1 MTDIGVKEL
10 KARASQIVRNVRQRR
25 SRYVV
30 TYRGRPV
37 AMLVP
42 LDVPEPA
49 AGARRGEA
57 GPADAQEWG
66 ELIRLGRELA
76 KTWPAGRS
84 SADALSEMRR

>member
-10 KARASQIVRNVRQRR
+10 KTRASALVRNVRQRR

-42 LDVPEPA
+42 LDVLEPE
-49 AGARRGEA
+49 AGVRRGEA
-57 GPADAQEWG
+57 GLADG
-66 ELIRLGRELA
+66 EAWDELTRLGRELA